1 MLDPF
6 LRIACLC
13 ILLAGAETIHG
24 IARMR
29 FLVPRI
35 GRLQAQ
41 RISIA
46 TGSLLA
52 FVICYLVVPPLGL
65 TSGVALLALG
75 ATLSGFMAAFD
86 LVMGRYAA
94 RLPWKTVLADFNP
107 ASGNLLLVGLILLF
121 LFPLLVMSIKT

>member
-41 RISIA
+41 RISIV

-107 ASGNLLLVGLILLF
+107 ARGNLLLMGLILLF